1 MNPEIRQFFQAGL
14 LAAIS
19 SVGHA
24 GGAEEARHWLER
36 MASAMNHMSYQGTFV
51 YVRGDSVDTMRITHV
66 VDENGLRERLYS
78 VTGPQREVIR
88 DRSGVRC
95 VLSDDN
101 AVMRDP
107 VVTGAIF
114 PDLPIDD
121 LSSQDGSYSF
131 DTGGA
136 ARIGGHK
143 GLRVTIVPG
152 DEFRYGY
159 DLWLEENTGLLLKW
173 VLFDADKNA
182 LAKLVFTEL
191 KLGSD
196 IDLKELESSTP
207 SQDFIKL
214 ETGMPEHQVVT
225 RASPKWQPAKLPP
238 GFRLAAH
245 SHEEREGENVFE
257 HLVYSDGL
265 ASVSVYI
272 EKLEAASNSV
282 QGLSQI
288 GTANAFSRSLGSRQ
302 VTVIGEVPAATV
314 VAIGESFSMPAAAR

>member
-1 MNPEIRQFFQAGL
+1 MKPAIRQLLQAGL

-19 SVGHA
+19 SVVHA

-66 VDENGLRERLYS
+66 VDEHGLRERLYS

-88 DRSGVRC
+88 DKNGVRC

-121 LSSQDGSYSF
+121 LSGQDGSYRF
-131 DTGGA
+131 ETGGA

-159 DLWLEENTGLLLKW
+159 DLWLEESTGLLLKW
-173 VLFDADKNA
+173 VLFDAHKNA

-191 KLGSD
+191 KLGAD
-196 IDLKELESSTP
+196 IDMKELESGTP
-207 SQDFIKL
+207 LQDFVKL
-214 ETGMPEHQVVT
+214 ETGMPEHQVRT
-225 RASPKWQPAKLPP
+225 RASPKWQPSNLPP

-245 SHEEREGENVFE
+245 THQEQEGENVFE

-272 EKLEAASNSV
+272 EKREAASDSV
-282 QGLSQI
+282 QGLSRI
-288 GTANAFSRSLGSRQ
+288 GTANAFSRNLGSRQ
-302 VTVIGEVPAATV
+302 VTVIGEVPEATV
-314 VAIGESFSMPAAAR
+314 MAIGESFSVPARAR